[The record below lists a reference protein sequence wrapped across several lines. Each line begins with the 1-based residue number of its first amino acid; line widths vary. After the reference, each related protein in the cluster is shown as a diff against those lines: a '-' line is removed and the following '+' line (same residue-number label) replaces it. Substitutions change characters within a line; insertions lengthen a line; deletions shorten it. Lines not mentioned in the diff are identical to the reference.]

1 MAKSAVIRLKDV
13 AVYQPDD
20 EAGKVSFRNAE
31 QVLSGVNLEVAEG
44 EMVYFIGRVG
54 SGKSSL
60 LKTLY
65 AELPLLEGEG
75 RIAGVDLRTLR
86 RRDVHKLRRKIGI
99 VFQDY
104 RLLHD
109 RNVYDNL
116 RFVMRATGWKS
127 EADIAERID
136 EVLELVGLRNK
147 EHKMPHE
154 LSGGEQQRLVIA
166 RAMINSPKIILA
178 DEPTGNLDPKAA
190 DQIMALF
197 GKIVEGG
204 CSVVMSTHNI
214 ANIEQLPGRTFRFG
228 KGKVV
233 EVDVSAVLAG

>member
-1 MAKSAVIRLKDV
+1 MAKSAVIRLTDV

-20 EAGKVSFRNAE
+20 EAGKLSWRKAQ
-31 QVLSGVNLEVAEG
+31 QVLSGVNLEVCEG
-44 EMVYFIGRVG
+44 EMVYLIGRVG

-75 RIAGVDLRTLR
+75 EIAGVNLRTLR

-116 RFVMRATGWKS
+116 RFVMKATGWKR
-127 EADIAERID
+127 EEDVAERID
-136 EVLELVGLRNK
+136 QVLELVGLRNK
-147 EHKMPHE
+147 EYKMPHE

-190 DQIMALF
+190 DQIMTLF
-197 GKIVEGG
+197 RKIVEGG

-214 ANIEQLPGRTFRFG
+214 ANIEQFPARTLKIG
-228 KGKVV
+228 KGKVE
-233 EVDVSAVLAG
+233 EVNIGAVLAS

>member
-1 MAKSAVIRLKDV
+1 MKKQSVIRLKDV
-13 AVYQPDD
+13 AVFLPDD
-20 EAGKVSFRNAE
+20 EAGKPSYRNAH
-31 QVLSGVNLEVAEG
+31 QVLEGVNLEVCEG

-75 RIAGVDLRTLR
+75 YIAGVDLRKLR

-104 RLLHD
+104 RLLND
-109 RNVYDNL
+109 RNAYDNL
-116 RFVMRATGWKS
+116 RFVMKATGWKR
-127 EADIAERID
+127 EEDIAERIA
-136 EVLELVGLRNK
+136 EVMGLVGLKNK
-147 EHKMPHE
+147 EYKMPHE

-166 RAMINSPKIILA
+166 RAMVNSPKIILA
-178 DEPTGNLDPKAA
+178 DEPTGNLDPQAA

-197 GKIVEGG
+197 RKIVESG
-204 CSVVMSTHNI
+204 CSVIMSTHNI
-214 ANIEQLPGRTFRFG
+214 ANIEQFPARTIRFH
-228 KGKVV
+228 KGQIT
-233 EVDVSAVLAG
+233 ELDIESVLAG